1 MRLILL
7 ALIGILFSACAPT
20 VGPSVYQD
28 CIKREKSAPPY
39 SLEQLAIEQECKN
52 MHSQRD

>member
-1 MRLILL
+1 VRLILL

-28 CIKREKSAPPY
+28 CIKRKKSAPPY